1 MISLERLF
9 TLVHS
14 LTKSE
19 KRYFKLSSELQSGA
33 KDYLLLFNVLDNY
46 EIFNK
51 ELEKQIRNT
60 FPGSKIEPARKHLY
74 KVIMRSLRLYEGEK
88 NIEIKLM
95 NLLQDSRIL
104 FSKGLIDLSL
114 SQLNKIKALAKKQE
128 KFIFQILAAK
138 QEVQYLMRRQ
148 FIGIDESDLIKKQEL
163 IRNLLEQ
170 QLQASAHSSLYE
182 VLLLRFWDV
191 GYARNSR
198 DVLKLNDLILEEHQ
212 ILISHQYK
220 SFESKQLHLNFQS
233 TYFSMSGESNESL
246 KVYYE
251 LEKLFLDNK
260 SLWEYNPLYYIHIID
275 GILNDLRLEENYK
288 DMDYFLDSLRSIKT
302 PSKSLKILV
311 KYKIYLHQLNRMID
325 EKHIDRAVILAK
337 EVASSFN
344 SEVNLIPIKM
354 RSWTLFVLARTFY
367 AAGDYQLAIKY
378 LNRIL
383 NNPLGVRKNYLM
395 VLCNLMYLQIETLR
409 GRFDHLEY
417 VSRSVERKFRDQH
430 KLFEI
435 ERLILKIVKRKTT
448 YKSIDDL
455 TDDLNKL
462 SNNPFNRG
470 IIRDL
475 LLENWIVNIANN
487 IKLS

>member
-1 MISLERLF
+1 
-9 TLVHS
+9 
-14 LTKSE
+14 
-19 KRYFKLSSELQSGA
+19 
-33 KDYLLLFNVLDNY
+33 
-46 EIFNK
+46 
-51 ELEKQIRNT
+51 
-60 FPGSKIEPARKHLY
+60 
-74 KVIMRSLRLYEGEK
+74 
-88 NIEIKLM
+88 
-95 NLLQDSRIL
+95 
-104 FSKGLIDLSL
+104 
-114 SQLNKIKALAKKQE
+114 
-128 KFIFQILAAK
+128 
-138 QEVQYLMRRQ
+138 
-148 FIGIDESDLIKKQEL
+148 
-163 IRNLLEQ
+163 
-170 QLQASAHSSLYE
+170 
-182 VLLLRFWDV
+182 
-191 GYARNSR
+191 
-198 DVLKLNDLILEEHQ
+198 
-212 ILISHQYK
+212 
-220 SFESKQLHLNFQS
+220 
-233 TYFSMSGESNESL
+233 
-246 KVYYE
+246 
-251 LEKLFLDNK
+251 
-260 SLWEYNPLYYIHIID
+260 
-275 GILNDLRLEENYK
+275 
-288 DMDYFLDSLRSIKT
+288 
-302 PSKSLKILV
+302 
-311 KYKIYLHQLNRMID
+311 MID